1 MPLANNAQV
10 LVVDGRK
17 MLLFRNH
24 GDAGQIDLRTED
36 HEERSDASDRD
47 MKTDQAGQSAA
58 PGGSGLFGGTM
69 GETDYHQQE
78 EDRFAVRAAEL
89 LNKQTLAG
97 DAHPLAIIA
106 APKTLGVLRSKLHKE
121 VEKRI
126 VLELAKDLTNQPIP
140 AIEKALMAASETE
153 LPA

>member
-1 MPLANNAQV
+1 MSFPNNTQV

-17 MLLFRNH
+17 MLFFRNH
-24 GDAGQIDLRTED
+24 GDASQIDLRTET
-36 HEERSDASDRD
+36 HEEREDASDRE
-47 MKTDQAGQSAA
+47 MKSDQAGQSSA
-58 PGGSGLFGGTM
+58 GTVGGTM

-78 EDRFAVRAAEL
+78 EDRFAVHAAEL
-89 LNKQTLAG
+89 LRKQTLAG
-97 DAHPLAIIA
+97 DTHPLVIVA

-126 VLELAKDLTNQPIP
+126 VLELAKDLTNQPVP
-140 AIEKALMAASETE
+140 AIEKALMAASEVE

>member
-1 MPLANNAQV
+1 MPLPNNTQV

-17 MLLFRNH
+17 ILFFRNH
-24 GDAGQIDLRTED
+24 GDAAQIDLRTES
-36 HEERSDASDRD
+36 HEEREDESDRD
-47 MKTDQAGQSAA
+47 MKSDQAGQSAA
-58 PGGSGLFGGTM
+58 PGGTGMFGGTM
-69 GETDYHQQE
+69 GETDFHQQE
-78 EDRFAVRAAEL
+78 EDRFAVHAAEL
-89 LNKQTLAG
+89 LKKQTLAG
-97 DAHPLAIIA
+97 DTHPLAIIA

-140 AIEKALMAASETE
+140 AIEKALKAASEVE